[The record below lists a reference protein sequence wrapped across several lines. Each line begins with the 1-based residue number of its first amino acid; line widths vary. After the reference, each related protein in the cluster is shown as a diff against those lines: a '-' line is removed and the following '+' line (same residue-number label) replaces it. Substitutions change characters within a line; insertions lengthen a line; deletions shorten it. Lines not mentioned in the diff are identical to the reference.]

1 MRITNKNSIKA
12 YYLSRINFDVA
23 VTYRFSYIPFI
34 YESSTEIWQTIL
46 IPLTDRQ
53 SFSKVAHG
61 SSKIC
66 CGVRGIVRGR
76 DEFEKI
82 QSSKDDA
89 VLPDDDAVRSRK
101 QYRGHAV
108 SSDSIACRKEHHEQ
122 GRTKPWGRY

>member
-1 MRITNKNSIKA
+1 MSHRQR
-12 YYLSRINFDVA
+12 YDDL
-23 VTYRFSYIPFI
+23 
-34 YESSTEIWQTIL
+34 TIL

-53 SFSKVAHG
+53 SLSKVAHG

-66 CGVRGIVRGR
+66 CSVRGIVRGR

-101 QYRGHAV
+101 QHRGTAV

-122 GRTKPWGRY
+122 GRTKPRGRY